1 MQIFKRKSKH
11 DTNHIYKLIY
21 KYLYIY
27 HIYKYFSALSL
38 KIFENTDIYA
48 PAFGVVVTS
57 VIVQYKLN
65 QV

>member
-1 MQIFKRKSKH
+1 MKSKH

-38 KIFENTDIYA
+38 KF
-48 PAFGVVVTS
+48 FGVVVTS

-65 QV
+65 KV